1 MVTTCNLF
9 IGLSDLGKGVAD
21 MFYVPIG
28 FTPQP
33 NKKACDFVIQCWNIL
48 SYLLNHIAI

>member
-21 MFYVPIG
+21 MLYVPIG

-33 NKKACDFVIQCWNIL
+33 NKKACDFVIQC
-48 SYLLNHIAI
+48 